1 MAQLDTSR
9 CKMAGVKLLVLLVLS
24 CLLFST
30 CSAEYRITQNIRH
43 TIKAFR
49 RQGRANLLKAEQNGE
64 DGAFK
69 LSFTGNI
76 TGPGTG
82 TEFVFKTYFKG
93 SSFSHYAIHP
103 ADWPEY
109 LLAVD
114 GRSLVIKKPH
124 NSTTELMEKNYKFSL
139 TEFHWT
145 YTDNE
150 NNKEVERVLTVI
162 VSKASGLAIKS
173 ARDGRVLLSSNW
185 MDCGTW
191 LSFKRVKKHA

>member
-1 MAQLDTSR
+1 M
-9 CKMAGVKLLVLLVLS
+9 LVLP

-30 CSAEYRITQNIRH
+30 SGAEDISPKKEKNTL
-43 TIKAFR
+43 KAFK
-49 RQGRANLLKAEQNGE
+49 RQGRADLLKAERNGE

-69 LSFTGNI
+69 LSFTGNM
-76 TGPGTG
+76 TGPTTG
-82 TEFVFKTYFKG
+82 TQFLFKTYWNV
-93 SSFSHYAIHP
+93 SSGYFTIHP

-114 GRSLVIKKPH
+114 GRKLVVKKPH
-124 NSTTELMEKNYKFSL
+124 NSTTELTEKNYKFSL

-185 MDCGTW
+185 MDCGAW
-191 LSFKRVKKHA
+191 LSLSKVND